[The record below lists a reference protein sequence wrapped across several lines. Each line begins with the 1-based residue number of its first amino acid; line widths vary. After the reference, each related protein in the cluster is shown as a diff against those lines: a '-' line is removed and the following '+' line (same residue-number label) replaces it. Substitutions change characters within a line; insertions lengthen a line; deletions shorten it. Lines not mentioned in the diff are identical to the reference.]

1 MEYMAFLNLI
11 RANIEPSILAGK
23 KRPIFSIIS
32 MGQESL
38 KLKGFLKLYHQSL
51 QLTYFIKTQIMLAS
65 RRQFLSQTSLLLAG
79 AAITPKS
86 VFAFDKNATVL
97 GVQLYSVREDMKKDP
112 LGTLKQLSAMGY
124 KSVEHANY
132 IDRKFYGYS
141 AKAFRK
147 ILDDLGLKMP
157 SGHTVMER
165 THWDQTKKDF
175 TDAWKYTVEDAAV
188 VGQKYVISP
197 WLDEGLRK
205 TYDGLLAY
213 MEVFNKS
220 GELCK
225 KSGMKFGY
233 HNHNFEF
240 SVKLNNQKLF
250 DIMIKHTDP
259 SLVAQQLDIGN
270 MYGAGGRALE
280 IVKQYPGRFELMH
293 VKDEIKTPT
302 KGEMEDGYESTVLG
316 KGVVGVKEI
325 IDLGKKIGGTVH
337 FVVEQESYQQLTPL
351 QSMKADI
358 EIMHKWG
365 Y

>member
-1 MEYMAFLNLI
+1 
-11 RANIEPSILAGK
+11 
-23 KRPIFSIIS
+23 
-32 MGQESL
+32 
-38 KLKGFLKLYHQSL
+38 
-51 QLTYFIKTQIMLAS
+51 MLAS
-65 RRQFLSQTSLLLAG
+65 RRKFLTQSGMLLAG
-79 AAITPKS
+79 AAVLPHQLLAN
-86 VFAFDKNATVL
+86 FASNSVL

-112 LGTLKQLSAMGY
+112 LGTLKQLAAMGY
-124 KSVEHANY
+124 KNVEHANY
-132 IDRKFYGYS
+132 INRKFYGYT
-141 AKAFRK
+141 AKEFKK
-147 ILDDLGLKMP
+147 ILDDMGLKMP

-165 THWDQTKKDF
+165 THWDPSKKDF
-175 TDAWKYTVEDAAV
+175 TASWKYTVEDAAI
-188 VGQKYVISP
+188 VGQQYVISP
-197 WLDEGLRK
+197 WLDEELRK

-213 MEVFNKS
+213 MDVFNKS

-240 SVKLNNQKLF
+240 STQLNNQKVF
-250 DIMIKHTDP
+250 DIMVKHTDP

-293 VKDEIKTPT
+293 VKDEIKTAT

-316 KGVVGVKEI
+316 KGVVGVKEV
-325 IDLGKKIGGTVH
+325 IDQGRKTGGTIH

-351 QSMKADI
+351 QSMKADF
-358 EIMHKWG
+358 EIMRKWG